1 MRPKCTSIVI
11 LAILSLISCKD
22 DGDPE
27 LSVRQLL
34 TSGSWEWVETYYA
47 VRGAQ
52 QTITQTPQSAGIQMV
67 ITFTADSV
75 RVYHNNQLTAS
86 YTYEL
91 IENSI
96 NNNSILVGYNNQK
109 IEPTV
114 ESGPLQIA
122 NNRLEILGGADDVGG
137 NQIFTK
143 KQ

>member
-1 MRPKCTSIVI
+1 MIPKFTSIVT
-11 LAILSLISCKD
+11 LAMLFLFSCKD
-22 DGDPE
+22 DDKPE

-52 QTITQTPQSAGIQMV
+52 QTFIENPQSTGVQMA
-67 ITFTADSV
+67 ITFTADSAK
-75 RVYHNNQLTAS
+75 VYHNNQLVAS

-91 IENSI
+91 IENGI
-96 NNNSILVGYNNQK
+96 NNNSIFVDYNNQN

-137 NQIFTK
+137 NQIFIR